1 MPDFIA
7 TVVVVALSLA
17 LVSLMLIARL
27 RAGGMSPQHMSML
40 IAQLWLTVG
49 VIAAL
54 FMAMSQALG
63 PPGASGGLRVE
74 FDDLGHRFSALG
86 AEPKSLIIIGGV
98 LALGLF
104 AHLLYSLSRAMR
116 AAPPPS

>member
-1 MPDFIA
+1 MSDFIA
-7 TVVVVALSLA
+7 TIIVVFLSLA

-27 RAGGMSPQHMSML
+27 RAGGLSPQRTSML

-54 FMAMSQALG
+54 FVAMSQALG
-63 PPGASGGLRVE
+63 PPGSSGGLGAE
-74 FDDLGHRFSALG
+74 FADLGRRFSALG

-104 AHLLYSLSRAMR
+104 VHLTYSLSRAMR